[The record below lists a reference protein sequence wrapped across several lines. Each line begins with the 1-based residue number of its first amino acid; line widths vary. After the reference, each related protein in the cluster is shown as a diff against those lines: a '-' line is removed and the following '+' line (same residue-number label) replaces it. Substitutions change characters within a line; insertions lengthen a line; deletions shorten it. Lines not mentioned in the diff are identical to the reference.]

1 MNDLRFLNLLS
12 EKYPNVWAAA
22 AEIINLRSITALP
35 KGTEYFLSDLHGEH
49 EAFVHMIKSASGNIK
64 YKIDNHFEGVLSEE
78 DRDAL
83 AALIYDA
90 DSELKR
96 RKKSEDDF
104 DKWCSQVIYRLID
117 VCWLVSSKYTR
128 KKVRKRMP
136 PYLGDAM
143 DELLH
148 SKDEENKAHYY
159 DAIISSVLECGVA
172 ETFIKDLSEVIY
184 KLAVDHLHIIGDIFD
199 RGAHPERIM
208 DYLMTLQDVDFDTVL
223 T

>member
-1 MNDLRFLNLLS
+1 MNDLRFLNLLA

-78 DRDAL
+78 ERDAL

-96 RKKSEDDF
+96 RKKSEEDF
-104 DKWCSQVIYRLID
+104 R
-117 VCWLVSSKYTR
+117 
-128 KKVRKRMP
+128 
-136 PYLGDAM
+136 
-143 DELLH
+143 
-148 SKDEENKAHYY
+148 
-159 DAIISSVLECGVA
+159 
-172 ETFIKDLSEVIY
+172 
-184 KLAVDHLHIIGDIFD
+184 HIHMYG
-199 RGAHPERIM
+199 
-208 DYLMTLQDVDFDTVL
+208 
-223 T
+223 